1 VWGLTPKLNFKP
13 VRVTGKIMKFSRQNP
28 SDLHPLRTY
37 LYDGFGWRYRG
48 KSVPPPGLHLLSAT
62 RMISSPSQLWRC
74 DGHLSGEG
82 FGGLQFDVHEVFARP
97 AELPTAQSLA
107 QMESEASG
115 FEGLLIALRLKT
127 SFLSRTIVQHDRGL
141 LNPKAVDGMKRV
153 GLGEPHFED
162 RFEVYSDDQVESR
175 ALLTLDFMERLLDM
189 DQHPRYRNMQLGF
202 IAGRMY
208 VAIPSRDILR
218 FGCDTT
224 CIAPKQAAAK
234 VIGEMET
241 VFEVLGDI
249 DVLQACAGRKCSDTI
264 RVERETWYAERV
276 ADVEARVEQAMNA
289 GILSGAPIPDWMTED
304 AYDLIDPRLHGLLS
318 PRF

>member
-1 VWGLTPKLNFKP
+1 
-13 VRVTGKIMKFSRQNP
+13 MKFSRQNP

-37 LYDGFGWRYRG
+37 LYDSFDWRYRG

-82 FGGLQFDVHEVFARP
+82 FRGLQFDVHEVFARP
-97 AELPTAQSLA
+97 AELPTAQGLA
-107 QMESEASG
+107 QIECGVSG
-115 FEGLLIALRLKT
+115 FEGLLIALRLKM
-127 SFLSRTIVQHDRGL
+127 SFLSRTIVQHDRGP
-141 LNPKAVDGMKRV
+141 LNPKTVDGMKRV

-175 ALLTLDFMERLLDM
+175 ALLTLDFMERLLEM
-189 DQHPRYRNMQLGF
+189 DQHPRYRNIQLGF

-218 FGCDTT
+218 FGCDTK
-224 CIAPKQAAAK
+224 CISPEQAAAK

-249 DVLQACAGRKCSDTI
+249 DVLQASAGRKCSDAI
-264 RVERETWYAERV
+264 KVEREAWYAERV
-276 ADVEARVEQAMNA
+276 ADVEARVVQAMNA
-289 GILSGAPIPDWMTED
+289 GILSGAPIPDWSQTFD
-304 AYDLIDPRLHGLLS
+304 GATLFSIS
-318 PRF
+318 

>member
-1 VWGLTPKLNFKP
+1 
-13 VRVTGKIMKFSRQNP
+13 MKFSRENP

-37 LYDGFGWRYRG
+37 LYDSFGWRYRG

-62 RMISSPSQLWRC
+62 RMISSPTQLWRC
-74 DGHLSGEG
+74 DGHLSGLG
-82 FGGLQFDVHEVFARP
+82 FRDLQFDVHEIFARP
-97 AELPTAQSLA
+97 AEITGTQSLA
-107 QMESEASG
+107 EIESETSG

-127 SFLSRTIVQHDRGL
+127 SFLSRTIVQHDRGP
-141 LNPKAVDGMKRV
+141 LNPKTVDDMKRV

-175 ALLTLDFMERLLDM
+175 ALLTLDFMERLLEM
-189 DQHPRYRNMQLGF
+189 DHHPRYRNIQLGF

-208 VAIPSRDILR
+208 VAVPSRDILR
-218 FGCDTT
+218 FGCDTKS
-224 CIAPKQAAAK
+224 ISPEQAAAK

-241 VFEVLGDI
+241 LFEVLGDI
-249 DVLQACAGRKCSDTI
+249 DVLQASAGHKCPDAI
-264 RVERETWYAERV
+264 NVERQAWYAERV
-276 ADVEARVEQAMNA
+276 AGVEARVEKAMEA